1 MMMGCT
7 CLAANTPPAI
17 LKEPILGLR
26 YEVTKT
32 KFEPMPSNEASKCQ
46 SNENLTSVWF
56 VYGKYTDNSSRTY
69 YVTGGYDIWK
79 NPEPNQQKYE
89 ADEYGG
95 IFYISGDECIYIDE
109 ARQTFIDRVFN
120 EEMSPHVLQALA
132 SDAAARLVRAYGGAD
147 RLRREVRHQKV
158 DIKAL
163 PTELRKALTPYF
175 ATGTQPHQ

>member
-7 CLAANTPPAI
+7 CFAANTPPGI

-26 YEVTKT
+26 YDVART
-32 KFEPMPSNEASKCQ
+32 KFEPMPQKEAEKCQ

-79 NPEPNQQKYE
+79 KPAPNQPKYE

-95 IFYISGDECIYIDE
+95 IFYISGNECVYLDE

-132 SDAAARLVRAYGGAD
+132 TDVAARLVRAYGGAD
-147 RLRREVRHQKV
+147 RLRLEVDHQKV
-158 DIKAL
+158 DIDALPAELTKAL
-163 PTELRKALTPYF
+163 KPYLMR
-175 ATGTQPHQ
+175 